1 MRHKLGVEFAACFTF
16 FSSALP
22 LPLRQLLLVSIF
34 SISIL
39 LYRFR
44 FFARSNGTKSG
55 PFVVVIIMVDLV
67 ATN

>member
-22 LPLRQLLLVSIF
+22 LPLPPLVSIF

>member
-16 FSSALP
+16 FSF
-22 LPLRQLLLVSIF
+22 LLSFFYIFF
-34 SISIL
+34 SISIDSI
-39 LYRFR
+39 F
-44 FFARSNGTKSG
+44 FFAFARNGTEFG

>member
-16 FSSALP
+16 FSF
-22 LPLRQLLLVSIF
+22 LLSFFYIIFFCF
-34 SISIL
+34 SISIDSIF
-39 LYRFR
+39 FR
-44 FFARSNGTKSG
+44 SFAWNGTQFG